1 MEWKTYFF
9 KVTGSTYL
17 HYFRQ
22 NEAMA
27 LDAKPKDQ
35 IFIKRISSVE
45 IPPEAPK
52 NGNFV
57 FEVHHSAGGS
67 SPWILSADSE
77 QEYIVFSFMKELAN
91 CFACNKVKPSSFA
104 PICP

>member
-1 MEWKTYFF
+1 
-9 KVTGSTYL
+9 
-17 HYFRQ
+17 
-22 NEAMA
+22 MA

-35 IFIKRISSVE
+35 IFIKRITAVE

-77 QEYIVFSFMKELAN
+77 VSHGCMLVATY
-91 CFACNKVKPSSFA
+91 
-104 PICP
+104 